1 MEYDKILDR
10 LKELSETPA
19 SSSSNISSTS
29 NISNTSTELVN
40 APAAPAALPN
50 PEELLLHTFKGQVL
64 DLCAMA
70 QKRGIDEASVE
81 AWKVYATHNTKQ
93 LFKLF
98 GTIDT
103 DKIKA
108 RDVSLVDEYSFLKG
122 VDTSDLAEVWPLL
135 DSMAQNLTFN
145 QLYKMCPSGMIN
157 KISSLALDIS
167 TKIEKGEMKASDINP
182 MALAGELTS
191 TMSKEMMESFAKNVT
206 GANVSMPG
214 MMGLMSS
221 LMKKI

>member
-10 LKELSETPA
+10 LKVLSETPTEK
-19 SSSSNISSTS
+19 S
-29 NISNTSTELVN
+29 STELVVATVSTGN
-40 APAAPAALPN
+40 AATAGSSSEALPN

-64 DLCAMA
+64 QLCEMA
-70 QKRGIDEASVE
+70 QQRGIDESTVD
-81 AWKVYATHNTKQ
+81 AWKMYASDNTKQ
-93 LFKLF
+93 VFKLF
-98 GTIDT
+98 STVDT

-122 VDTSDLAEVWPLL
+122 VDTSDLTDVWPVL

-145 QLYKMCPSGMIN
+145 QLYKMCPSGMIS

-167 TKIEKGEMKASDINP
+167 TKIENGEMKASDINP
-182 MALAGELTS
+182 MALASELTS
-191 TMSKEMMESFAKNVT
+191 TMSKDMMESFAKNLT